1 MDPLL
6 LAAASALVTLLIIAA
21 AAVLIVRSALTDTD
35 SKDRASILEG
45 VAEVVRAL
53 RGKR

>member
-6 LAAASALVTLLIIAA
+6 LAALCGVLTLLIVAF
-21 AAVLIVRSALTDTD
+21 AAVLIVRSALGGAD
-35 SKDRASILEG
+35 SKDRASILGG
-45 VAEVVRAL
+45 VADVVRAL